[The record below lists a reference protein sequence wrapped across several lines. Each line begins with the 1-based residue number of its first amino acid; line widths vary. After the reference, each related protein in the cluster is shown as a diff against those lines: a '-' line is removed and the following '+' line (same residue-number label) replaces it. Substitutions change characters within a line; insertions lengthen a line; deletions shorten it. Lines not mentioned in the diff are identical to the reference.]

1 MGQSVAGYIRKA
13 SVMEGTMMPETRS
26 VDVGDTEIQYLHYPG
41 YGPAIIMLHATGFL
55 PWLWHPIARELA
67 GDFRIIAPYFCD
79 HRVFDP
85 EEGGLS
91 WLLLAED
98 LAALIAGLG
107 LTAPGIV
114 GHSMGATVASMAE
127 ALMGPLASRML
138 LIEPILLPSDFYDI
152 DLTVEQHPL
161 ASKSVR
167 RRNGWRDGKEARE
180 YLAGKDLFRNWEP
193 EMLELYL
200 QHGMSETEGRGLTL
214 ACSPKREAALFMGG
228 MVQDPWPLLQRISCP
243 VLLVEGE
250 RSENRLVIDLARA
263 ASVLPDADLKQVP
276 EAGHLVPMEKPRE
289 TLALIRDFFL

>member
-1 MGQSVAGYIRKA
+1 ML
-13 SVMEGTMMPETRS
+13 PEIKTQ
-26 VDVGDTEIQYLHYPG
+26 DIGDAEIQYLHYPSD
-41 YGPAIIMLHATGFL
+41 GPVVLMLHATGFL

-91 WLLLAED
+91 WLLLADD
-98 LAALIAGLG
+98 LIALITELG

-127 ALMGPLASRML
+127 ALKGPLASRML
-138 LIEPILLPSDFYDI
+138 LIEPILLPSDFYEI

-161 ASKSVR
+161 ASKSIR
-167 RRNGWRDGKEARE
+167 RRNAWRDGDEARE
-180 YLAGKDLFRNWEP
+180 YLAGKDLFKNWDE
-193 EMLELYL
+193 EMLDLYL
-200 QHGMSETEGRGLTL
+200 QHGISEAGGGQLTL

-228 MVQDPWPLLQRISCP
+228 MVQDPWPLLERISCP

-250 RSENRLVIDLARA
+250 KSENRLVIDLGRA
-263 ASVLPDADLKQVP
+263 ASVIPDANLKQVP
-276 EAGHLVPMEKPRE
+276 EAGHLVPMEKPEE
-289 TLALIRDFFL
+289 TLALIRDFFA